1 MGKWLASPR
10 GGRCW
15 LPHQGSEVVAYS
27 RSWNV
32 SVFKVS
38 PGSPVACPNTKKVPW
53 WVLKG
58 KVMVSPR
65 SGPWLFLAPK
75 VLQLWTNHLEWFME
89 GPCEW
94 VSLSTLPSP
103 IPELQP
109 APLPLKGLWA
119 RERAPNPPYSAAF
132 YWAHIWAPWGVGGA
146 SLIIKFFIN

>member
-1 MGKWLASPR
+1 LAWFRDSRAGVPGKIGIWMWAPWKVTKYTIRGKWLASPR

-27 RSWNV
+27 RARSV
-32 SVFKVS
+32 CVFKVS
-38 PGSPVACPNTKKVPW
+38 PSSPVACPNTKKVPW
-53 WVLKG
+53 WVVKG

-94 VSLSTLPSP
+94 V
-103 IPELQP
+103 
-109 APLPLKGLWA
+109 K
-119 RERAPNPPYSAAF
+119 
-132 YWAHIWAPWGVGGA
+132 
-146 SLIIKFFIN
+146 LIHSS